1 MADSGVVSVIKKSRW
16 CIPSMKTSPPKVVNS
31 GDENLIKISV
41 EKIAKKSWFQWKKT
55 VSVPVAVEAAAPHV
69 AVVAP
74 HVAVV
79 APHVAVVAPHVAV
92 VAPHVAVVPLAD
104 TATKVEKPVKTVC
117 DDLKSGCS
125 SLHGDSLLS
134 CCHPLAA
141 SFDASAPATEAAAAQ
156 AAAAAAVNSV
166 RKSHPFYPQ
175 CLQRSSS
182 PVELPN
188 QVPQTD
194 LSVREPLPV
203 TAPGEVLV
211 QESSKEVVSEEP
223 Q

>member
-1 MADSGVVSVIKKSRW
+1 MADSDAVSVIKKSRW

-31 GDENLIKISV
+31 GDENLIKISF
-41 EKIAKKSWFQWKKT
+41 EKIAKKSWFQWKKV
-55 VSVPVAVEAAAPHV
+55 VSVPVAVEA
-69 AVVAP
+69 VAP

-104 TATKVEKPVKTVC
+104 TATKVEKPVKAAC
-117 DDLKSGCS
+117 ADLKSGCS

-141 SFDASAPATEAAAAQ
+141 SAAASAPATEAAAAQ

-194 LSVREPLPV
+194 LSVREPLPA

>member
-1 MADSGVVSVIKKSRW
+1 MADSDAVSVIKKSRW

-31 GDENLIKISV
+31 GDENLIKISF
-41 EKIAKKSWFQWKKT
+41 EKIAKKSWFQWKKV
-55 VSVPVAVEAAAPHV
+55 VSVPVAVEA
-69 AVVAP
+69 
-74 HVAVV
+74 
-79 APHVAVVAPHVAV
+79 VAPHVAV

-104 TATKVEKPVKTVC
+104 TATKVEKPVKAAC
-117 DDLKSGCS
+117 ADLKSGCS

-141 SFDASAPATEAAAAQ
+141 SAAASAPATEAAAAQ

-194 LSVREPLPV
+194 LSVREPLPA